1 MRQKRRTKRYY
12 GYGVITDTI
21 KELIRSRDWLK
32 IPSKVMTK
40 GMQYLGN
47 KLGNKVANKLF
58 PSQNQIQASSPDKIE
73 EAMEILD
80 SDSLNRV
87 PTKKEVFNAIN
98 LMETEDDYN

>member
-12 GYGVITDTI
+12 GYGVITDTM
-21 KELIRSRDWLK
+21 KDLI
-32 IPSKVMTK
+32 MTK

>member
-21 KELIRSRDWLK
+21 KDLI
-32 IPSKVMTK
+32 MTK

-47 KLGNKVANKLF
+47 KVGNKVANKLF

>member
-21 KELIRSRDWLK
+21 KELIKK

-73 EAMEILD
+73 EAMEM
-80 SDSLNRV
+80 

-98 LMETEDDYN
+98 LMDSVVTEDD

>member
-21 KELIRSRDWLK
+21 KDLIKK

-40 GMQYLGN
+40 GMQYSGN
-47 KLGNKVANKLF
+47 KLRNKVANKLF
-58 PSQNQIQASSPDKIE
+58 PSQNQIQASSPDKIK

>member
-1 MRQKRRTKRYY
+1 
-12 GYGVITDTI
+12 
-21 KELIRSRDWLK
+21 
-32 IPSKVMTK
+32 MTK

-58 PSQNQIQASSPDKIE
+58 PSQNQIQASSPDKIK

>member
-21 KELIRSRDWLK
+21 KDLI
-32 IPSKVMTK
+32 MTK

-80 SDSLNRV
+80 SSNRV

-98 LMETEDDYN
+98 LMDSVVTEDDYN